1 MSFIILGL
9 ICVIVGVSILRA
21 AIKSHDKE
29 RKYGSIGLIT
39 AGIILVMFFG
49 IFYRYLTLFSV

>member
-9 ICVIVGVSILRA
+9 ICVIVGVIFFRL

-29 RKYGSIGLIT
+29 GKYGSIGLIA
-39 AGIILVMFFG
+39 AGVILVMFFG
-49 IFYRYLTLFSV
+49 IFYRYLTLFTT